1 MMDFY
6 NDRMRVTGQAATL
19 HLKNLRVAAKLIGP
33 HRRYNLGKVLE
44 GRSRR
49 SCTLVLQ
56 NDQAVQS
63 YGSLRRI
70 VDLS

>member
-1 MMDFY
+1 MKFY
-6 NDRMRVTGQAATL
+6 NDRMWVSGQAATL
-19 HLKNLRVAAKLIGP
+19 HLKDLRVAAKVIGP

-44 GRSRR
+44 RRSRR
-49 SCTLVLQ
+49 SCTLVVQ
-56 NDQAVQS
+56 NNQAVQS